1 MTILRLLQQRVS
13 TGRADLFIWLR
24 TQSLIVPLLS
34 RSLEIRASVMI
45 NIYIVFQL
53 RYLQA
58 LTNVSIENNQTIVF
72 PVPVQL
78 INRLSQ
84 MMADRRRNQ

>member
-1 MTILRLLQQRVS
+1 M
-13 TGRADLFIWLR
+13 
-24 TQSLIVPLLS
+24 
-34 RSLEIRASVMI
+34 
-45 NIYIVFQL
+45 FQL

-78 INRLSQ
+78 ISKLSQ
-84 MMADRRRNQ
+84 MMASRHRDQ

>member
-1 MTILRLLQQRVS
+1 MTIFRLLLQRVS
-13 TGRADLFIWLR
+13 TERADLYTWPQ
-24 TQSLIVPLLS
+24 TQSLIAPLLS

-45 NIYIVFQL
+45 NIYIVLQL